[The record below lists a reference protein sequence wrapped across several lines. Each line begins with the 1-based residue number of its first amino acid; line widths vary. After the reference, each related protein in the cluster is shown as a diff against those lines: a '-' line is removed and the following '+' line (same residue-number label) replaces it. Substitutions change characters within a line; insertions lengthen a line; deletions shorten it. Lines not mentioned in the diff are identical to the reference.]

1 MNLLAITAYYNPL
14 RGDLRRINYQTFRDH
29 LGVPLM
35 TVEWSR
41 NGDFELD
48 KNDADYLVRVSG
60 GDLLWQKERLLNI
73 GIEKAL
79 AMGIKN
85 VAFLDADIVFENPYW
100 HELVSKSLVTNDFI
114 QCFQAA
120 DLLLPHEYQNL
131 SRQAL
136 GALPAEHSVQS
147 LFSSLVEG
155 KTLFHNAE
163 KNIWYDAAVKVR
175 GNPGLATAISLQRRP
190 GWRHYEGC
198 IVGGGDL
205 ATIAAVCQKTDEFF
219 GIRGHTPKHQQ
230 HLRNWANSEDVAG
243 IRVGRID
250 GRIMHLWHGDI
261 KDRQYTQRYSILT
274 DHHYDPTTDITSLP
288 GQALQF
294 SSSNASLKQ
303 SVENYILSRKDS

>member
-14 RGDLRRINYQTFRDH
+14 RGDLRRTNYQTFRKH

-35 TVEWSR
+35 TVEWSMS
-41 NGDFELD
+41 GDFELD
-48 KNDADYLVRVSG
+48 AKDADHLVRVSG

-79 AMGIKN
+79 EMGVRN
-85 VAFLDADIVFENPYW
+85 VAFLDSDIVFENPCW
-100 HELVSKSLVTNDFI
+100 HESVSRSLVTHDFI
-114 QCFQAA
+114 QCFQTA

-136 GALPAEHSVQS
+136 CDLPVEHTVQS
-147 LFSSLVEG
+147 LFSFLVEG

-163 KNIWYDAAVKVR
+163 KSLWYDAAIKVR

-190 GWRHYEGC
+190 GWRYYEGC

-205 ATIAAVCQKTDEFF
+205 ATIAATCQKTDEFF
-219 GIRGHTPKHQQ
+219 QIRGHTSGHQQ
-230 HLRNWANSEDVAG
+230 HLRNWANTQDVSG
-243 IRVGRID
+243 IRIGRID
-250 GRIMHLWHGDI
+250 GRIMHLWHGDL
-261 KDRQYTQRYSILT
+261 KNRQYTQRYSILT
-274 DHHYDPTTDITSLP
+274 DHHYDPAADIISLP

-294 SSSNASLKQ
+294 SPSNASLKQ
-303 SVENYILSRKDS
+303 SVEDYILSRKDA